1 MKFQMNGSLII
12 GTMDGANVEIAEE
25 VEKHN
30 MFIFGADVNE
40 VNRYRSLD
48 DNTRKNRLDGRLKN
62 VFKAIYDNRVG
73 NMNDEIKGYISRIEN
88 GNDFYGINLDFDSYI
103 KAQERADQTYRDQA
117 EWNRMAITGVAK
129 SGKFSSDRTIQEYCS
144 QIWKIGPNRIPNPA
158 SDPNKRVRSFP
169 NLT

>member
-40 VNRYRSLD
+40 VNKYRALD
-48 DNTRKNRLDGRLKN
+48 DNARKNRLDGRLKN
-62 VFKAIYDNRVG
+62 VFKAIYENRLG
-73 NMNDEIKGYISRIEN
+73 NLNDEIKGYVSRIEN

-103 KAQERADQTYRDQA
+103 KA
-117 EWNRMAITGVAK
+117 
-129 SGKFSSDRTIQEYCS
+129 
-144 QIWKIGPNRIPNPA
+144 
-158 SDPNKRVRSFP
+158 
-169 NLT
+169 